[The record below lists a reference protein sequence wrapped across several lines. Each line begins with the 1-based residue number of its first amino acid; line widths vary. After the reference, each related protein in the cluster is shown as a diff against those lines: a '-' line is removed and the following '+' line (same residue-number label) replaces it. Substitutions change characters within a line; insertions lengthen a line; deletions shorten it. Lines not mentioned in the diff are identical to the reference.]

1 MAEATAEAH
10 TAPVA
15 DSKPESNGAEKSS
28 SGGAE
33 KSNGGDENVSAR
45 GEAKRVHDEDNPE
58 RYDSRDKRE
67 RGGDRRDD
75 RRGGRDGGRGRGRGR
90 GNGRGGRGRGFGGRG
105 GSRGDYH
112 KKDGV
117 RTDYSRKEESSDQ
130 TEIRRQVE
138 FYFSESNLP
147 IDKFLLEETG
157 GPENKPFPL
166 KTLHNFK
173 RMRHFQPFSAVVE
186 AVKGSDFLE
195 VNDQDEVYR
204 KQPLDSKFT
213 TDVKKNSELLTSV
226 SMNRSIYVKGFGDE
240 TRTTV
245 FDIEEF
251 FAPYGTRGVRL
262 RRHEDGTFKGSVFVE
277 FVDADSAKQFLD
289 MEEKPKFND
298 KELEV
303 MSKQQYVEGK
313 NQAILEGTVKPKS
326 PTRYGSNRNN
336 NANRERRGSFQGK
349 RKREN
354 DEADDNGD
362 TDNWRSRREK
372 FQRGG
377 GRDGRDRS
385 ASRSRSRSPWQAK
398 KDGGEEV
405 KKEDAAA
412 TETKKEDAPADV
424 KAEEPASTTET
435 KKEAEETTA

>member
-1 MAEATAEAH
+1 MAEASAEAH

-15 DSKPESNGAEKSS
+15 DSKPETN
-28 SGGAE
+28 GGAE
-33 KSNGGDENVSAR
+33 KSNGGDEKVST
-45 GEAKRVHDEDNPE
+45 GGGDAKKVHDEDNPE

-67 RGGDRRDD
+67 RGGDRR
-75 RRGGRDGGRGRGRGR
+75 GGRDGGRGRGRGR
-90 GNGRGGRGRGFGGRG
+90 GNGRGRGRGFGGGRG

-117 RTDYSRKEESSDQ
+117 RTDFARKEESSDQ

-186 AVKGSDFLE
+186 AVKGSEFLE

-226 SMNRSIYVKGFGDE
+226 SMNRSIYVKGFGEE

-245 FDIEEF
+245 FDIEE
-251 FAPYGTRGVRL
+251 
-262 RRHEDGTFKGSVFVE
+262 
-277 FVDADSAKQFLD
+277 
-289 MEEKPKFND
+289 
-298 KELEV
+298 
-303 MSKQQYVEGK
+303 YVC
-313 NQAILEGTVKPKS
+313 
-326 PTRYGSNRNN
+326 
-336 NANRERRGSFQGK
+336 
-349 RKREN
+349 
-354 DEADDNGD
+354 
-362 TDNWRSRREK
+362 RSSEM
-372 FQRGG
+372 F
-377 GRDGRDRS
+377 
-385 ASRSRSRSPWQAK
+385 
-398 KDGGEEV
+398 
-405 KKEDAAA
+405 
-412 TETKKEDAPADV
+412 
-424 KAEEPASTTET
+424 
-435 KKEAEETTA
+435 